1 MQQPFPF
8 GWIGSACSGE
18 VRVSGWP
25 PLGVGIHRMSAAS
38 ILARLSLAAS
48 TCDLL
53 QVSILSGQRTILAIS
68 IVQIGTIIGQFM
80 HF

>member
-1 MQQPFPF
+1 M
-8 GWIGSACSGE
+8 
-18 VRVSGWP
+18 R
-25 PLGVGIHRMSAAS
+25 AAS

-48 TCDLL
+48 TCDLP